1 VGKARSLAPSL
12 LFICGNNGP
21 KVWFVLWL
29 DKNKRRKEKI
39 MKALKTIFILT
50 IGIMIGIWFGAP
62 EPEVKT
68 KTIVKTKTVERS
80 SPKDLH
86 MNAEY
91 LASAL
96 YSETKDM
103 SNFEYIAWTI
113 RNRVESE
120 DYPDTV
126 MDVILQEHQFSAF
139 NTREGRE
146 KYLSLTLQTTSST
159 HYRRAYRVA
168 RYVLNAPMEVNPME
182 GVTHFFMED
191 TLKQTQGIS
200 QPFWAE
206 GKTPYF
212 VNGQTKYYR
221 GIRAP

>member
-1 VGKARSLAPSL
+1 
-12 LFICGNNGP
+12 
-21 KVWFVLWL
+21 
-29 DKNKRRKEKI
+29 
-39 MKALKTIFILT
+39 MKALKFILFAT
-50 IGIMIGIWFGAP
+50 VFVMIGLWFG
-62 EPEVKT
+62 EGKTETVVVKKKVSSCEEVQENYTPNKN
-68 KTIVKTKTVERS
+68 
-80 SPKDLH
+80 LH

-126 MDVILQEHQFSAF
+126 MGVILQEHQFSAF
-139 NTREGRE
+139 NTKQGRE

-168 RYVLNAPMEVNPME
+168 RYVLNAPMDINPMK
-182 GVTHFFMED
+182 GVTHFFMQDALE
-191 TLKQTQGIS
+191 QTQGVS
-200 QPFWAE
+200 TPFWAE
-206 GKTPYF
+206 DKTPYF

-221 GIRAP
+221 GVRAP